1 MTDAKRYVEWKQGLE
16 LKIPGYQYASAI
28 PDSEDLVNLFEQVT
42 KLEAI
47 EAILIDGSDDAK
59 ADLAVIKGI
68 MFAGEEGMA
77 WRQ

>member
-1 MTDAKRYVEWKQGLE
+1 MADVKRYVAWKTGLE
-16 LKIPGYQYASAI
+16 LGLREGFAL
-28 PDSEDLVNLFEQVT
+28 PDSDDLISIFERIE

-47 EAILIDGSDDAK
+47 EAILIDGGDNAK
-59 ADLAVIKGI
+59 TDLAVIKGI